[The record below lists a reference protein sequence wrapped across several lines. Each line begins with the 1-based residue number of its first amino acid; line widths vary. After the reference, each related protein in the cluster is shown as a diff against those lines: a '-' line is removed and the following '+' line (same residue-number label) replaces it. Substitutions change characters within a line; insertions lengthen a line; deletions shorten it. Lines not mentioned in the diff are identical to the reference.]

1 VSLDQYVCVRAS
13 KPTCFNAVSAC
24 FFLFLC
30 VCVGDIHGPRA
41 GRAEAAGVER
51 GNVSPDKLFTLP
63 CGKFRLR
70 RLSLS
75 QVSLGHVWHTAPQKF
90 ISISFSFYLGLVKT
104 RVEEMLLCSYS
115 DWTAWWCRIAG
126 ARAPAGGRRGGGGA
140 QALRSPDRR
149 RYQCCLTPII
159 GYYCVVSSFQ

>member
-24 FFLFLC
+24 FFVL

-63 CGKFRLR
+63 CGKFRLCR
-70 RLSLS
+70 LDSLSLKS
-75 QVSLGHVWHTAPQKF
+75 ASGTCVTQLPKSSYPF
-90 ISISFSFYLGLVKT
+90 RLVFT
-104 RVEEMLLCSYS
+104 
-115 DWTAWWCRIAG
+115 WAW
-126 ARAPAGGRRGGGGA
+126 
-140 QALRSPDRR
+140 
-149 RYQCCLTPII
+149 
-159 GYYCVVSSFQ
+159 